1 MCVLCAAVAVQLLL
15 MYCYSCNNVA
25 ILLLRYALR
34 TAFSFTDGD
43 SYLLHF

>member
-1 MCVLCAAVAVQLLL
+1 MCVLCTAVAVQLLL
-15 MYCYSCNNVA
+15 MYCYSCNTIT

-34 TAFSFTDGD
+34 TTFSFMYGE